1 MAPHPLARRAI
12 VELPLPGPLTQA
24 PSKRYAL
31 DDNLPA
37 DDGPWRAYP
46 HTRPLDLIEGVIE
59 LWRDIEERKGIRLE
73 LGFENVLLTHG
84 GVDAL
89 NLALTVFCEPGRDA
103 VGIPMPCFEAF
114 PHWAT
119 LHGLRVATLEHGD
132 WRTAATSD
140 TKALLLCSPHNPL
153 GTMMM
158 RDEIRALL
166 TTYRGVVIVD
176 EAYAD
181 FSDKASAISLVDE
194 FANLVVLRTL
204 SKSFG
209 LAGLRVGALVGHAS
223 TIDAALRVQIPF
235 AMPIP
240 VIDALRVSLGH
251 AQAIHDRLAFVRV
264 ERVRVAA
271 LLAMSPHVTSVLPTD
286 ANFLCVRWRSPDLVH
301 RLLENANVGVRH
313 FAAVSRVTVGD
324 RDANDVLLKALG
336 VFITE
341 TN

>member
-1 MAPHPLARRAI
+1 MQPHPLARRA
-12 VELPLPGPLTQA
+12 VAGLPLPGPLTRV
-24 PSKRYAL
+24 PSKRFAL

-37 DDGPWRAYP
+37 GDGPWRAYP
-46 HTRPLDLIEGVIE
+46 DARPLELIDGVIK
-59 LWRDIEERKGIRLE
+59 LWRAIEARKGSRLE

-119 LHGLRVATLEHGD
+119 LHGLRVSVLEHGD
-132 WRTAATSD
+132 WLTAATSD

-153 GTMMM
+153 GTMMT

-166 TTYRGVVIVD
+166 RMYRGIVIVD

-181 FSDKASAISLVDE
+181 FADKASAMSLVDE
-194 FANLVVLRTL
+194 FPNLVVLRTL

-240 VIDALRVSLGH
+240 VVDALRASLGH
-251 AQAIHDRLAFVRV
+251 AHAIHDRIAFVRA

-271 LLAMSPHVTSVLPTD
+271 LLATSPHVTSVLPTD
-286 ANFLCVRWRSPDLVH
+286 ANFLCVRWHSPDLAR
-301 RLLENANVGVRH
+301 RLLEQANVGLRH
-313 FAAVSRVTVGD
+313 FEAFSRVTIGD
-324 RDANDVLLKALG
+324 SEANDALLNALG